1 MRRRMRARRSMAAA
15 LPLLLVAAA
24 FPAPASADPAPQAA
38 VSALT
43 KSVQG
48 TGSPA
53 DHGATANWVVGYDN
67 HATGTGTATITDAVG
82 AGQAYQAGSLH
93 APPGWTPSWSIDGST
108 FTGTEPASGVTAVR
122 ATNPRSGPDATA
134 LSGALTPPVQTI
146 ATPTGG
152 DGFTPL
158 LHRTPDGTL
167 QAWNIY
173 HHLGAA
179 APKLVCS
186 DVGTGQRCPGGPWPK
201 PLNTTPGP
209 FGNGATG
216 DITSTLTQQY
226 VRDPV
231 TPAKVYYAASTASSA
246 GVGCLDLAAAANC
259 GFWPLAALGGSP
271 LAVNNIA
278 GVVESGGNLYG
289 VVSSGAVT
297 CWTIATQSACPG
309 QPYAPIVPPSGAQ
322 PGNVSS
328 YIYGAMIV
336 VAGKV
341 FASSSTPGGVQPA
354 LGCFDPATATACAE
368 WASSK
373 PTGPPG
379 NYTYNAYTAFGTNGT
394 PIGVCSSTTG
404 GTNVTTCYAIDGS
417 ALAAPSTATGLAP
430 GVIVFNPEVITDANG
445 HVRSYLAI
453 WGGPYVGAT
462 LCHDW
467 TTAAPCAG
475 LPVPIT
481 HPTVNGGNTRDYGYT
496 FDPPTGCLIG
506 LGDAG
511 VLFSMDPV
519 TGSSPCVRSGGQVS
533 LKPGDFYC
541 DGGTGH
547 VQGYTAARLTGITPT
562 NVNFAASRV
571 TVIDQDGVVVATP
584 GFAPD
589 GSVDLTGV
597 SPVAHPS
604 ITVTTTLVLTGA
616 GDFGGGNQPQLV
628 VDYAGDAPQ
637 LCFRTT
643 IATDCAVTSVAN
655 TATGTDTTGSFT
667 SNTVTLPV
675 APGSACTPNVTVDK
689 EICASATAAKCG
701 PGGAGPWAKQA
712 PVGILGLLNARAY
725 WRITVTN
732 HGPVGITGTQVV
744 DSVEPSCQSGPFT
757 LQAGESKQIHCS
769 TYALLNLFPITNQAK
784 AGYLPVNAPPGTP
797 PSYTNRSSAKA
808 CSLLCIL

>member
-1 MRRRMRARRSMAAA
+1 
-15 LPLLLVAAA
+15 
-24 FPAPASADPAPQAA
+24 
-38 VSALT
+38 
-43 KSVQG
+43 
-48 TGSPA
+48 
-53 DHGATANWVVGYDN
+53 
-67 HATGTGTATITDAVG
+67 
-82 AGQAYQAGSLH
+82 
-93 APPGWTPSWSIDGST
+93 
-108 FTGTEPASGVTAVR
+108 
-122 ATNPRSGPDATA
+122 
-134 LSGALTPPVQTI
+134 
-146 ATPTGG
+146 
-152 DGFTPL
+152 
-158 LHRTPDGTL
+158 
-167 QAWNIY
+167 
-173 HHLGAA
+173 
-179 APKLVCS
+179 
-186 DVGTGQRCPGGPWPK
+186 
-201 PLNTTPGP
+201 
-209 FGNGATG
+209 
-216 DITSTLTQQY
+216 
-226 VRDPV
+226 
-231 TPAKVYYAASTASSA
+231 
-246 GVGCLDLAAAANC
+246 
-259 GFWPLAALGGSP
+259 
-271 LAVNNIA
+271 
-278 GVVESGGNLYG
+278 
-289 VVSSGAVT
+289 
-297 CWTIATQSACPG
+297 
-309 QPYAPIVPPSGAQ
+309 
-322 PGNVSS
+322 
-328 YIYGAMIV
+328 
-336 VAGKV
+336 
-341 FASSSTPGGVQPA
+341 
-354 LGCFDPATATACAE
+354 
-368 WASSK
+368 
-373 PTGPPG
+373 
-379 NYTYNAYTAFGTNGT
+379 
-394 PIGVCSSTTG
+394 
-404 GTNVTTCYAIDGS
+404 
-417 ALAAPSTATGLAP
+417 
-430 GVIVFNPEVITDANG
+430 
-445 HVRSYLAI
+445 
-453 WGGPYVGAT
+453 
-462 LCHDW
+462 
-467 TTAAPCAG
+467 
-475 LPVPIT
+475 
-481 HPTVNGGNTRDYGYT
+481 
-496 FDPPTGCLIG
+496 
-506 LGDAG
+506 
-511 VLFSMDPV
+511 
-519 TGSSPCVRSGGQVS
+519 VS